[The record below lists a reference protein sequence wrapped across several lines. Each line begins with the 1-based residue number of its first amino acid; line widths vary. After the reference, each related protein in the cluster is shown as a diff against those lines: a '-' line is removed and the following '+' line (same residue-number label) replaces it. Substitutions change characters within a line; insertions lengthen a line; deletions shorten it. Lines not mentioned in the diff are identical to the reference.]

1 MLPEVFTP
9 GQYSL
14 SKSVKNNRGLGRI
27 ISSHQLL
34 RRADM
39 PCWKNNERKRLKIS
53 PELIL
58 ERRQKIVIRILA
70 FQKCFGLY

>member
-1 MLPEVFTP
+1 MLPEIFTP
-9 GQYSL
+9 GQYSF
-14 SKSVKNNRGLGRI
+14 SKFVKNNRGLGRI

-34 RRADM
+34 SRADK

-58 ERRQKIVIRILA
+58 EQRQEIVIRILA